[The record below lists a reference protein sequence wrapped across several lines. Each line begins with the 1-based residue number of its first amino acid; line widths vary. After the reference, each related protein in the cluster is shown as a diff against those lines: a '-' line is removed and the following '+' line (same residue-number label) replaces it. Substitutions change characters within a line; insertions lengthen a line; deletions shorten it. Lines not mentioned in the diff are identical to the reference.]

1 MSNDVEMAKRVAR
14 LLRLIAA
21 KIEEHPEFLADMEL
35 VLKDVPAAGRKKKT
49 ADAPVAFDV
58 FQVFLAE
65 GEGALRQRLE
75 SLELKAL
82 KGIIS
87 RHGFDPSNLA
97 QRWRKKEK
105 LIDLIVERVTARSE
119 KGRVFRT

>member
-21 KIEEHPEFLADMEL
+21 KIEEHPEFLADVDL
-35 VLKDVPAAGRKKKT
+35 VLKDVPAARKKKT
-49 ADAPVAFDV
+49 AEPVPFDV

-65 GEGALRQRLE
+65 GEEGLRQRLAG
-75 SLELKAL
+75 LELKAL
-82 KGIIS
+82 KGIVG

-97 QRWRKKEK
+97 QKWRKKEK
-105 LIDLIVERVTARSE
+105 LIDLILERVTARSE

>member
-1 MSNDVEMAKRVAR
+1 MSNDAEMVKRVAR

-35 VLKDVPAAGRKKKT
+35 ALRDIPVAGRKKKT
-49 ADAPVAFDV
+49 AEPPAFDV
-58 FQVFLAE
+58 FQVFLGE

-75 SLELKAL
+75 TLELKAL
-82 KGIIS
+82 KGIVG

-105 LIDLIVERVTARSE
+105 LIDLILERVAARSE

>member
-1 MSNDVEMAKRVAR
+1 MSSDAEMAKRVAR

-35 VLKDVPAAGRKKKT
+35 ALKDVPAAGRKKKT
-49 ADAPVAFDV
+49 AEPVPFDV
-58 FQVFLAE
+58 FQVFLGE
-65 GEGALRQRLE
+65 GEEALRQRLE
-75 SLELKAL
+75 TLELKAL
-82 KGIIS
+82 KGIVS

-105 LIDLIVERVTARSE
+105 LIDLIVERVAARSE